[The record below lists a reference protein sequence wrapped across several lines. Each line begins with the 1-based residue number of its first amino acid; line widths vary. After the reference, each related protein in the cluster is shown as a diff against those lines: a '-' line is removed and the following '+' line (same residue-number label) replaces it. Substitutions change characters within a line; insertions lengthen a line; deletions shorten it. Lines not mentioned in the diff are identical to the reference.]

1 MSGLSD
7 ACAIVV
13 HHAGVER
20 TRRCLESLAAQ
31 DLDSLRVVLV
41 DHSEASEGA
50 RLLDG
55 LPRTRCVRP
64 PSNRGFAAGVDAGLA
79 ADDAPGVL
87 LLNPDAHAQ
96 PAWARRMV
104 ETLWA
109 SPRAG
114 MAACRV
120 LGRDGRL
127 DSAGLAVRRGGMGI
141 LRGHRRDARVSVG
154 ALDAMPLLGPTGA
167 AAAYRRE
174 ALAAIGGFPEDYFLY
189 YEDLEVAWRL
199 RAIGWECAWLDEAL
213 VKHDH
218 VSSAGAAKRAH
229 LRRSR
234 RLFRAR
240 NFSPAEAR
248 RTRGAATMEDLAAL
262 TRVITR
268 VIIDP
273 TRRRLGAARTR
284 GR

>member
-1 MSGLSD
+1 MNDLSE

-13 HHAGVER
+13 HYAGIER
-20 TRRCLESLAAQ
+20 TRRCLTSLAAQ
-31 DLDSLRVVLV
+31 DLDGLRVILV

-50 RLLDG
+50 SLVTG
-55 LPRTRCVRP
+55 LPRTSCVRP
-64 PSNRGFAAGVDAGLA
+64 VENRGFAAGVNAGLA
-79 ADDAPGVL
+79 ADSAACVL
-87 LLNPDAHAQ
+87 LLNPDAHAE
-96 PAWARRMV
+96 PTWARRMV
-104 ETLWA
+104 EALGA

-127 DSAGLAVRRGGMGI
+127 DSAGLAVGRGGMGI
-141 LRGHRRDARVSVG
+141 LRGHRRDARVSVA
-154 ALDAMPLLGPTGA
+154 ALDATPLLGPTGA
-167 AAAYRRE
+167 AAAYRRD
-174 ALAAIGGFPEDYFLY
+174 ALDAIDGFPEQYFLY

-199 RAIGWECAWLDEAL
+199 RARGWGCAWLDEAL
-213 VKHDH
+213 VVHDH
-218 VSSAGAAKRAH
+218 VSGAGAAKRAH

-248 RTRGAATMEDLAAL
+248 RTRGAATLEDLAAL

-273 TRRRLGAARTR
+273 TRRLIAARRAR
-284 GR
+284 GS